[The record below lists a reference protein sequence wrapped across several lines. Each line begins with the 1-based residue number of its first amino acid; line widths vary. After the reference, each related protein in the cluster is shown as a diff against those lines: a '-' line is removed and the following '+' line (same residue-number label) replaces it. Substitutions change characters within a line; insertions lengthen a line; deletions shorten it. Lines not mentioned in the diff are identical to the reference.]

1 MTLFNGFPVSVTTFY
16 PGELHQALCMVDEP
30 RKVRKAVF
38 KVPIDI
44 I

>member
-1 MTLFNGFPVSVTTFY
+1 MTLFNCLPVSVTAFY

-30 RKVRKAVF
+30 KKVRKAVF